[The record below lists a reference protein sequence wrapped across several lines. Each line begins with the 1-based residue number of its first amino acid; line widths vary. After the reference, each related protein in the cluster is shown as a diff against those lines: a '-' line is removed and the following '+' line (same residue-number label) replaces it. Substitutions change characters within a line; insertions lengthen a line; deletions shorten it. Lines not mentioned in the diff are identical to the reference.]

1 MRPDGAKG
9 DQARRIRLQADGQR
23 RRGLKIR
30 LRQVIGWQKP
40 PRGRPLRNEHR
51 LPADRVAQ
59 RVARVA
65 QGGDRRRAAVE
76 QQRQRNDAVGRMGQL
91 GQQQTRRGADGEGRE
106 QQGRERD
113 GIEQTAQNEYE
124 ILLNGVAYTF
134 SVETPFSLKR
144 KKILASRQSDLATI
158 IIKSP
163 MPGKI
168 LDVQVDNG
176 QEINKGDTLL
186 ILEAMKMQNII
197 TATHRGR
204 ISRLCVKTG
213 QIVGKDEILAEIKL

>member
-1 MRPDGAKG
+1 MSEGDGRAAACAHPA
-9 DQARRIRLQADGQR
+9 DVSSARRGHARAGEGECHPALRGRKIRDGGGRLCGRRVRRAGTHADVSGAGARQRGRVHAAVTRAGADVPHRDLIEEADGFLVLSYK
-23 RRGLKIR
+23 GLR
-30 LRQVIGWQKP
+30 YP
-40 PRGRPLRNEHR
+40 
-51 LPADRVAQ
+51 
-59 RVARVA
+59 
-65 QGGDRRRAAVE
+65 VE
-76 QQRQRNDAVGRMGQL
+76 IVSRK
-91 GQQQTRRGADGEGRE
+91 
-106 QQGRERD
+106 
-113 GIEQTAQNEYE
+113 QNEYE

>member
-1 MRPDGAKG
+1 MNNKEISKYIALSDRQTEFEFTVKNNYDFSLKR
-9 DQARRIRLQADGQR
+9 QNIRLDLIEEADGFLVLSYK
-23 RRGLKIR
+23 GLR
-30 LRQVIGWQKP
+30 YP
-40 PRGRPLRNEHR
+40 
-51 LPADRVAQ
+51 
-59 RVARVA
+59 
-65 QGGDRRRAAVE
+65 VE
-76 QQRQRNDAVGRMGQL
+76 IVSRK
-91 GQQQTRRGADGEGRE
+91 
-106 QQGRERD
+106 
-113 GIEQTAQNEYE
+113 QNEYE

-144 KKILASRQSDLATI
+144 K
-158 IIKSP
+158 
-163 MPGKI
+163 KI

>member
-1 MRPDGAKG
+1 MRLDL
-9 DQARRIRLQADGQR
+9 IEEADGFLTLSYK
-23 RRGLKIR
+23 GLR
-30 LRQVIGWQKP
+30 YP
-40 PRGRPLRNEHR
+40 
-51 LPADRVAQ
+51 
-59 RVARVA
+59 
-65 QGGDRRRAAVE
+65 VE
-76 QQRQRNDAVGRMGQL
+76 IVSRK
-91 GQQQTRRGADGEGRE
+91 
-106 QQGRERD
+106 
-113 GIEQTAQNEYE
+113 QNEYE

-144 KKILASRQSDLATI
+144 KKLLASRQSDLTTI
-158 IIKSP
+158 TIKSP

-197 TATHRGR
+197 TATHRGQ

-213 QIVGKDEILAEIKL
+213 QTVGKDEILAEIKL

>member
-1 MRPDGAKG
+1 MNNKEISKYIALSD
-9 DQARRIRLQADGQR
+9 
-23 RRGLKIR
+23 
-30 LRQVIGWQKP
+30 RQTEFEFTVK
-40 PRGRPLRNEHR
+40 NNY
-51 LPADRVAQ
+51 D
-59 RVARVA
+59 
-65 QGGDRRRAAVE
+65 
-76 QQRQRNDAVGRMGQL
+76 
-91 GQQQTRRGADGEGRE
+91 
-106 QQGRERD
+106 
-113 GIEQTAQNEYE
+113 
-124 ILLNGVAYTF
+124 
-134 SVETPFSLKR
+134 FSLKR
-144 KKILASRQSDLATI
+144 QNIRLDLIEEADGFLVLSYKGLRYPVEIVSRKQILASRQSDLATI

>member
-1 MRPDGAKG
+1 MNNKEISKYIALSDRQTEFEFTVKNNYDFSLKR
-9 DQARRIRLQADGQR
+9 QNIRLDLIEEADGFLVLSYK
-23 RRGLKIR
+23 GLR
-30 LRQVIGWQKP
+30 YP
-40 PRGRPLRNEHR
+40 
-51 LPADRVAQ
+51 
-59 RVARVA
+59 
-65 QGGDRRRAAVE
+65 VE
-76 QQRQRNDAVGRMGQL
+76 IVSRK
-91 GQQQTRRGADGEGRE
+91 
-106 QQGRERD
+106 
-113 GIEQTAQNEYE
+113 QN
-124 ILLNGVAYTF
+124 
-134 SVETPFSLKR
+134 PFSLKR

>member
-1 MRPDGAKG
+1 MNNKEISKYIALSDRQTEFEFTVKNNYDFSLKR
-9 DQARRIRLQADGQR
+9 QNIRLDLIEEADGFLVLSYK
-23 RRGLKIR
+23 GLR
-30 LRQVIGWQKP
+30 YP
-40 PRGRPLRNEHR
+40 
-51 LPADRVAQ
+51 
-59 RVARVA
+59 
-65 QGGDRRRAAVE
+65 VE
-76 QQRQRNDAVGRMGQL
+76 IVSRK
-91 GQQQTRRGADGEGRE
+91 
-106 QQGRERD
+106 
-113 GIEQTAQNEYE
+113 QNEYE

-144 KKILASRQSDLATI
+144 KKILATI

>member
-1 MRPDGAKG
+1 MNNKEISKYIALSDRQTEFEFTVKNNYDFSLKR
-9 DQARRIRLQADGQR
+9 QNIRLDLIEEADGFLVLSYK
-23 RRGLKIR
+23 GLR
-30 LRQVIGWQKP
+30 YP
-40 PRGRPLRNEHR
+40 
-51 LPADRVAQ
+51 
-59 RVARVA
+59 
-65 QGGDRRRAAVE
+65 VE
-76 QQRQRNDAVGRMGQL
+76 IVSRK
-91 GQQQTRRGADGEGRE
+91 
-106 QQGRERD
+106 
-113 GIEQTAQNEYE
+113 QNEYE

-186 ILEAMKMQNII
+186 ILEAMKMQSNLNVVGDCTIGTI
-197 TATHRGR
+197 LVSEGDSVASGQPL
-204 ISRLCVKTG
+204 IRLETTTNA
-213 QIVGKDEILAEIKL
+213 KDHE

>member
-1 MRPDGAKG
+1 MNTKYCS
-9 DQARRIRLQADGQR
+9 
-23 RRGLKIR
+23 
-30 LRQVIGWQKP
+30 
-40 PRGRPLRNEHR
+40 
-51 LPADRVAQ
+51 
-59 RVARVA
+59 
-65 QGGDRRRAAVE
+65 
-76 QQRQRNDAVGRMGQL
+76 
-91 GQQQTRRGADGEGRE
+91 T
-106 QQGRERD
+106 
-113 GIEQTAQNEYE
+113 
-124 ILLNGVAYTF
+124 GVAYTF

>member
-1 MRPDGAKG
+1 MNNKEISKYIALSDRQTEFEFTVKNNYDFSLKRQNKG
-9 DQARRIRLQADGQR
+9 
-23 RRGLKIR
+23 
-30 LRQVIGWQKP
+30 LRYP
-40 PRGRPLRNEHR
+40 
-51 LPADRVAQ
+51 
-59 RVARVA
+59 
-65 QGGDRRRAAVE
+65 VE
-76 QQRQRNDAVGRMGQL
+76 IVSRK
-91 GQQQTRRGADGEGRE
+91 
-106 QQGRERD
+106 
-113 GIEQTAQNEYE
+113 QNEYE

>member
-1 MRPDGAKG
+1 MNNKEISKYIALSDRQTEFEFTVKNNYDFSLKR
-9 DQARRIRLQADGQR
+9 QNIRLDLIEEADGFLVLSYK
-23 RRGLKIR
+23 GLR
-30 LRQVIGWQKP
+30 YP
-40 PRGRPLRNEHR
+40 
-51 LPADRVAQ
+51 
-59 RVARVA
+59 
-65 QGGDRRRAAVE
+65 VE
-76 QQRQRNDAVGRMGQL
+76 IVSRK
-91 GQQQTRRGADGEGRE
+91 
-106 QQGRERD
+106 
-113 GIEQTAQNEYE
+113 QNEYE

-158 IIKSP
+158 II
-163 MPGKI
+163 
-168 LDVQVDNG
+168 
-176 QEINKGDTLL
+176 KGDTLL

>member
-1 MRPDGAKG
+1 MNNKEISKYIALSDRQTEFEFTVKNNYDFSLKR
-9 DQARRIRLQADGQR
+9 QNIRLDLIEEADGFLVLSYK
-23 RRGLKIR
+23 GLR
-30 LRQVIGWQKP
+30 YP
-40 PRGRPLRNEHR
+40 
-51 LPADRVAQ
+51 
-59 RVARVA
+59 
-65 QGGDRRRAAVE
+65 VE
-76 QQRQRNDAVGRMGQL
+76 IVSRK
-91 GQQQTRRGADGEGRE
+91 
-106 QQGRERD
+106 
-113 GIEQTAQNEYE
+113 QNEYE
-124 ILLNGVAYTF
+124 ILLNGVAYT
-134 SVETPFSLKR
+134 FSLKR

>member
-1 MRPDGAKG
+1 MNNKELSKYIALSDRQTEFEFTVKNNYDFSLKR
-9 DQARRIRLQADGQR
+9 QNIRLDLIEEADGFLVLSYK
-23 RRGLKIR
+23 GLR
-30 LRQVIGWQKP
+30 YP
-40 PRGRPLRNEHR
+40 
-51 LPADRVAQ
+51 
-59 RVARVA
+59 
-65 QGGDRRRAAVE
+65 VE
-76 QQRQRNDAVGRMGQL
+76 IVSRK
-91 GQQQTRRGADGEGRE
+91 
-106 QQGRERD
+106 
-113 GIEQTAQNEYE
+113 QNEYE

>member
-1 MRPDGAKG
+1 MNNKEISKYIALSDRQTEFEFTVKNNYDFSLKR
-9 DQARRIRLQADGQR
+9 QNIRLDLIEEADGFLVLSYK
-23 RRGLKIR
+23 GLR
-30 LRQVIGWQKP
+30 YPV
-40 PRGRPLRNEHR
+40 
-51 LPADRVAQ
+51 
-59 RVARVA
+59 
-65 QGGDRRRAAVE
+65 
-76 QQRQRNDAVGRMGQL
+76 
-91 GQQQTRRGADGEGRE
+91 
-106 QQGRERD
+106 
-113 GIEQTAQNEYE
+113 
-124 ILLNGVAYTF
+124 VAYTF

>member
-1 MRPDGAKG
+1 MNNKEISKYIALSD
-9 DQARRIRLQADGQR
+9 
-23 RRGLKIR
+23 
-30 LRQVIGWQKP
+30 RQT
-40 PRGRPLRNEHR
+40 E
-51 LPADRVAQ
+51 
-59 RVARVA
+59 
-65 QGGDRRRAAVE
+65 
-76 QQRQRNDAVGRMGQL
+76 
-91 GQQQTRRGADGEGRE
+91 
-106 QQGRERD
+106 
-113 GIEQTAQNEYE
+113 
-124 ILLNGVAYTF
+124 F
-134 SVETPFSLKR
+134 
-144 KKILASRQSDLATI
+144 DLATI

>member
-1 MRPDGAKG
+1 MNNKEISKYIALSDRQTEFEFTVKNNYDFSLKR
-9 DQARRIRLQADGQR
+9 QNIRLDLIEEADGFLVLSYK
-23 RRGLKIR
+23 GLR
-30 LRQVIGWQKP
+30 YP
-40 PRGRPLRNEHR
+40 
-51 LPADRVAQ
+51 
-59 RVARVA
+59 
-65 QGGDRRRAAVE
+65 VE
-76 QQRQRNDAVGRMGQL
+76 IVSRK
-91 GQQQTRRGADGEGRE
+91 
-106 QQGRERD
+106 
-113 GIEQTAQNEYE
+113 QNEYE

-213 QIVGKDEILAEIKL
+213 QIVGKDRNFSRNQTLNAAMQEHSKKIQELSNFLLDYATTLMAVGSHTSRIVKNVTRIAVSFALGVV

>member
-1 MRPDGAKG
+1 MNNKEISKYIALSDRQTEFEFTVKNNYDFSLKR
-9 DQARRIRLQADGQR
+9 QNIRLDLIEEADGFLVLSYK
-23 RRGLKIR
+23 GLR
-30 LRQVIGWQKP
+30 YP
-40 PRGRPLRNEHR
+40 
-51 LPADRVAQ
+51 
-59 RVARVA
+59 
-65 QGGDRRRAAVE
+65 VE
-76 QQRQRNDAVGRMGQL
+76 IVSRK
-91 GQQQTRRGADGEGRE
+91 
-106 QQGRERD
+106 
-113 GIEQTAQNEYE
+113 QNEYE

-134 SVETPFSLKR
+134 SVE
-144 KKILASRQSDLATI
+144 KILASRQSDLATI

-186 ILEAMKMQNII
+186 ILEAMKMQNMI